1 MSAYGGVGSERWFA
15 MAVVEVCVEVELSEE
30 SLREG
35 EDGGE
40 AGFGVLV
47 DNETIFRI
55 DVVISSRDVYGKQM
69 FKIALR
75 IMLTQQNPDEKNKKP
90 IMLVIL

>member
-1 MSAYGGVGSERWFA
+1 MKRCSSMVCSHIDSISAYGGIGGERWLA
-15 MAVVEVCVEVELSEE
+15 VEVCVEVELSDE

-40 AGFGVLV
+40 VLPGALV

-55 DVVISSRDVYGKQM
+55 DVVISSRDV
-69 FKIALR
+69 
-75 IMLTQQNPDEKNKKP
+75 
-90 IMLVIL
+90 